1 MGKPLDEDFN
11 YNFAA
16 TDTSPITTGG
26 VSFVSS
32 TPKQAKGGVFAPADI
47 TLIKRA
53 LDVYKTQL
61 VQTEESER
69 TPSQELIQ
77 LANLM
82 HRLNNR
88 I

>member
-1 MGKPLDEDFN
+1 MSKPLDDDFN
-11 YNFAA
+11 Y
-16 TDTSPITTGG
+16 SILKPSRPITEGG
-26 VSFVSS
+26 ISLVQPKVS
-32 TPKQAKGGVFAPADI
+32 KGGVFAPADI
-47 TLIKRA
+47 ALIKRA
-53 LDVYKTQL
+53 LEVYKNQL

-69 TPSQELIQ
+69 TPSQELNQ